1 MKSAQDRQKSYA
13 DQRRK
18 PLEFQVWDKVMLKV
32 SPLKG
37 VIRFRKKGKLKPR
50 YIGPFEITAKVGPV
64 AYRLKLPEQLAGIHN
79 TFHVSNLRKCLVDE
93 AQQIPLEEVHIN
105 EKLNFVEEPLQI
117 EDRKIKKL
125 RKKKI
130 PLVKVKWNA
139 RHGPYMTWEVEDEMK
154 RKYPQL
160 FR

>member
-1 MKSAQDRQKSYA
+1 MKSAQDRQKSYG

-18 PLEFQVWDKVMLKV
+18 PLEFH
-32 SPLKG
+32 
-37 VIRFRKKGKLKPR
+37 
-50 YIGPFEITAKVGPV
+50 VGD
-64 AYRLKLPEQLAGIHN
+64 Q
-79 TFHVSNLRKCLVDE
+79 CQVDE
-93 AQQIPLEEVHIN
+93 AQQIPLEEVHID

-125 RKKKI
+125 RKKEI

-139 RHGPYMTWEVEDEMK
+139 RHGPEMTWEVEDEMK

>member
-1 MKSAQDRQKSYA
+1 MKSAQDRQNSYA

-18 PLEFQVWDKVMLKV
+18 PLEFQLGDTVMLKV

-37 VIRFRKKGKLKPR
+37 VIRFGKKGKLKPR
-50 YIGPFEITAKVGPV
+50 YIGPFEVTSKVGPV

-93 AQQIPLEEVHIN
+93 AQQIPLEYVQVD
-105 EKLNFVEEPLQI
+105 EKLNFIEEPLQI
-117 EDRKIKKL
+117 EDRKVKKL
-125 RKKKI
+125 RKKEI

-139 RHGPYMTWEVEDEMK
+139 RHGHNFTWELENIMK
-154 RKYPQL
+154 D
-160 FR
+160 